1 MKLTRIA
8 TLAVSSVALGALA
21 QAQIYDNFA
30 AGNGYQGGIG
40 YTISGASSG
49 VGDNQQG
56 EQFTAGMTAV
66 AGSLDIA
73 MGNVLGTPSVT
84 MSLYNDA
91 GGTIGTQVGTS
102 VVVATNPGSFGA
114 GTEYVSASLAGAG
127 WSVTSGS
134 QYWLVAVSAADA
146 WHAWNWNSTSATG
159 NHWWNGGGYSTG
171 QTHGAYRL
179 NAVPEPATMIALGA
193 GLAALAARRRR
204 K

>member
-8 TLAVSSVALGALA
+8 ALAAFSVGFGALA
-21 QAQIYDNFA
+21 SAQIYDNFG
-30 AGNGYQGGIG
+30 AGNSYQGGIG
-40 YTISGASSG
+40 WTISGPASG

-56 EQFTAGMTAV
+56 EQFTAGMTALG
-66 AGSLDIA
+66 ASLDIA
-73 MGNVLGTPSVT
+73 MGNVTGTPSVT
-84 MSLYNDA
+84 MSLYADS
-91 GGTIGTQVGTS
+91 GGTIGSQIGSS

-127 WSVTSGS
+127 WSTTSGS
-134 QYWLVAVSAADA
+134 QYWLVAVSASDA
-146 WHAWNWNSTSATG
+146 WHAWNWNDQSDAG

-171 QTHGAYRL
+171 QTHGAFRI